1 MAFSVDTTVPPNSHI
16 EYHKLPA
23 SDPRVI
29 ARIPEWFKD
38 PVAFCK
44 EACNFS
50 PHWYQEA
57 LIRDMNMFVA
67 ASWSRQIG
75 KSEAVAHK
83 ALHHAFTH
91 KDEDIIIIA
100 PGLRQAKLLYRKV
113 VKAIESS
120 PLIYNSV
127 VGKIKMEETEFST
140 GCRIVNLPA
149 GDEGIAL
156 RGYTIAL
163 LINDE
168 AAYIPDDVFIAV
180 EQGLSSSGG
189 QEIQISTPR
198 GKHNQFFRLFF
209 PEDSQEHF
217 PLRED
222 GMMENTHA
230 MVEDWSCHHYD
241 YTVGLNVL
249 KPNGRP
255 QLSEFHVM
263 RQKNKLLEVNFRSE
277 YLGEFVEDMDSFFNQ
292 AIIKRMFNP
301 QFSIQYAPESGGMY
315 FASIDIAKTRDYTAT
330 MVGRRFDV
338 NPFTGVPLTHPHL
351 QIVNMAYW
359 KGHRDATIESQYP
372 RFISMVDTWSPFQ
385 LFFDKTSIGERPA
398 EELQYTYKLP
408 IEPVG
413 FTQQSKVRAFGI
425 LNTLM
430 STPGEIPGWNS
441 RIQCYQDGEAIKQF
455 GNLVYELGE
464 TKSRT
469 GRKRPGDNIKIY
481 ASHGHD
487 DIPVAAALLSLC
499 VSTLPVNAPLSTMPK
514 PGLLARDAKVRGVMS
529 GLHTAIAPMAGFGQ
543 RQMTYDRNKKIFWKA

>member
-1 MAFSVDTTVPPNSHI
+1 MAFDATTDVLPNSHI

-23 SDPRVI
+23 SDPRII

-38 PVAFCK
+38 PVIFCR
-44 EACNFS
+44 EACNFF

-57 LIRDMNMFVA
+57 LIRDQNLFVA

-100 PGLRQAKLLYRKV
+100 PGLRQAKLLYRKI
-113 VKAIESS
+113 VKAIEHS

-127 VGKIKMEETEFST
+127 VGKIKMEETEFSS
-140 GCRIVNLPA
+140 GCRVVNLPA

-168 AAYIPDDVFIAV
+168 AAFIPDDVFIAV

-198 GKHNQFFRLFF
+198 GRHNQFYRLFF

-217 PLRED
+217 PLNAS
-222 GMMENTHA
+222 GMLENTHT

-249 KPNGRP
+249 KPNGKP

-263 RQKNKLLEVNFRSE
+263 RQKHKLLEMNFRSE

-292 AIIKRMFNP
+292 ALIKRMFNP
-301 QFSIQYAPESGGMY
+301 KFSRMYAPDVGGSY
-315 FASIDIAKTRDYTAT
+315 FASIDIAKTRDFTAT
-330 MVGRRFDV
+330 MVGRRFDT
-338 NPFTGVPLTHPHL
+338 NPFTNVPLINPHL

-359 KGHRDATIESQYP
+359 KGHKEATIEEQYP
-372 RFISMVDTWSPFQ
+372 KFISMVDIWHPFQ

-398 EELQYTYKLP
+398 EELQYTHHLP

-413 FTQQSKVRAFGI
+413 FTQQSKVKAFGI

-430 STPGEIPGWNS
+430 SMPGEIPGWDS

-487 DIPVAAALLSLC
+487 DIPVAAALLCMCISA
-499 VSTLPVNAPLSTMPK
+499 LPVTAPYASMDKEGMLM
-514 PGLLARDAKVRGVMS
+514 RDAKVRGLMM
-529 GLHTAIAPMAGFGQ
+529 GLPTAMAPVVGFGP
-543 RQMTYDRNKKIFWKA
+543 RQDDHRRSSKVFWK